1 MFQKKKMSKKL
12 IKICK
17 WEQQKIRQ
25 IKSVVKLKMKTNKLC
40 NYFSRKI
47 IIHKKKCETFN
58 NCKITTIENSTNNE
72 IKLAILKRAARIEK
86 ENLVKTKKEI
96 GDIKLPK
103 NF

>member
-1 MFQKKKMSKKL
+1 MRFLSN
-12 IKICK
+12 
-17 WEQQKIRQ
+17 EIR
-25 IKSVVKLKMKTNKLC
+25 SDAL
-40 NYFSRKI
+40 KI